1 MERDPFG
8 RPVEPRASSETAG
21 FWVIPAGSASAIDDR
36 AVSAPMVREAIDG
49 LARAFDVIVLS
60 AGSLQDRLS
69 SQFLLSS
76 SDVGVLSLRPADR
89 KTAVL
94 AQIDRF
100 DGLPR
105 NGSVALMRD
114 ARPGDPWLAVRT

>member
-1 MERDPFG
+1 
-8 RPVEPRASSETAG
+8 
-21 FWVIPAGSASAIDDR
+21 
-36 AVSAPMVREAIDG
+36 MVRTAIDG
-49 LARAFDVIVLS
+49 LARSFDVIVLS

-76 SDVGVLSLRPADR
+76 SDVGVLSLRPTDR
-89 KTAVL
+89 KAAVL
-94 AQIDRF
+94 AQIGRF

-105 NGSVALMRD
+105 NGSVAVMRD